1 MSLPGRLVEVNGVR
15 LHVSEHGPASGEPV
29 LLLHGFPDSSSLWRH
44 QVPALVKAGYRVIA
58 PDLRG
63 FGLSERPTEVDAYMI
78 PTLIGD
84 AVALLDSLGVLRAH
98 VVCHDWGA
106 ALGWGLAMFT
116 PEKVDRLVALSVGHF
131 GSFFS
136 AGIEQREKSWYM
148 LFFQYEG
155 IAEDALRAD
164 DWKLFREWTRNHSEL
179 PHWLE
184 DLSRPG
190 ALTAALNWY
199 RANVNPA
206 RPGLEGMA
214 FPPVKAP
221 TLGIWSTGD
230 AYLTESQM
238 TASKAF
244 IEGEWRYERLENA
257 SHWMQLDQPERVN
270 ALLLDW
276 LGRK

>member
-1 MSLPGRLVEVNGVR
+1 MSLPGRTIEVNGIR
-15 LHVSEHGPASGEPV
+15 MHVSEHGPASGAPV

-44 QVPALVKAGYRVIA
+44 QIPALVGAGFRVIA

-63 FGLSERPTEVDAYMI
+63 FGQSDKPAKVDGYVI
-78 PTLIGD
+78 PTLLGD
-84 AVALLDSLGVLRAH
+84 VLGLYESLGLARAH

-116 PEKVDRLVALSVGHF
+116 PDKVDRLVALSVGHF
-131 GSFFS
+131 GSFFD

-148 LFFQYEG
+148 LYFQYEG
-155 IAEDALRAD
+155 IAEEALRES

-179 PHWLE
+179 PRWIE

-206 RPGLEGMA
+206 RPGLAGME

-221 TLGIWSTGD
+221 TLGLWSTGD
-230 AYLTESQM
+230 AYLTEAQM
-238 TASKAF
+238 TASKKF
-244 IEGEWRYERLENA
+244 VTGEWRYERVENA
-257 SHWMQLDQPERVN
+257 SHWMQLDQPERVSR
-270 ALLLDW
+270 LILEW
-276 LGRK
+276 LER